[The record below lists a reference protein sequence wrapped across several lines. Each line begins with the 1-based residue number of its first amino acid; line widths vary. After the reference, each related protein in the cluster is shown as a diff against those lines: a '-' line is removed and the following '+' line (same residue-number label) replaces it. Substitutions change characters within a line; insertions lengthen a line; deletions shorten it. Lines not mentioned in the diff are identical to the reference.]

1 MIPVAIG
8 LSVVDGLART
18 VEKFRTTGIGSE
30 KPAVESEFGKVL
42 SEIASSASHSVA
54 AAERTS
60 VAALN
65 GKASARE
72 VVESLMAAEQNLQ
85 VALAVRD
92 KAVAAL
98 QEISRMTI

>member
-1 MIPVAIG
+1 MNPVAIG

-54 AAERTS
+54 AA
-60 VAALN
+60 V
-65 GKASARE
+65 
-72 VVESLMAAEQNLQ
+72 
-85 VALAVRD
+85 
-92 KAVAAL
+92 
-98 QEISRMTI
+98 